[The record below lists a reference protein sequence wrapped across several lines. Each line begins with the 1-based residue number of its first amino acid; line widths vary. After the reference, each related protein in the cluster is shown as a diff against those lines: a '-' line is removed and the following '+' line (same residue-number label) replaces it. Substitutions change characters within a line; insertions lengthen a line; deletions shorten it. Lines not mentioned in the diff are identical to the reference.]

1 MVLHRLK
8 SSISFGRFAQVA
20 VRMNKLCLFL
30 KGKYLEE
37 YMVVNMKM
45 GKRKVGRIEN

>member
-1 MVLHRLK
+1 MQLFIVLSEELQGYMFRTLGGHH
-8 SSISFGRFAQVA
+8 Q
-20 VRMNKLCLFL
+20 LCLFL

-45 GKRKVGRIEN
+45 GTEKVG